1 MRPLHPDLVRSPS
14 ASPARHDI
22 TAGTVQLAGI
32 AGSLVADGLSC
43 RRGGRLLL
51 EAIDWSLGPGDA
63 LLLKGANGSGK
74 SSLLRLLAGFLRP
87 ASGSLTH
94 AGRDVFADLP
104 HWRTQLHLI
113 GYQDGLKPGLTVL
126 ENLAAT
132 TAILGGDSALI
143 EDALASFGLSDLAGT
158 AARFLSSG
166 QRRRTALARLVA
178 VRRPIWLLD
187 EPGTGLDARN
197 RDRLESL
204 IGGHRAAG
212 GIVIAASHGDVALH
226 APHVLDLGD

>member
-1 MRPLHPDLVRSPS
+1 MRPLRPDHVPGPS
-14 ASPARHDI
+14 ASLTRHGI
-22 TAGTVQLAGI
+22 AGGTVQVAGV

-87 ASGSLTH
+87 VSGTLSH
-94 AGRDVFADLP
+94 AGQDVFADLP
-104 HWRTQLHLI
+104 HWRTRLHLI
-113 GYQDGLKPGLTVL
+113 GYQDGLKPSLTVR

-132 TAILGGDSALI
+132 TVILGGDAGLI
-143 EDALASFGLSDLAGT
+143 EDALARFGLADLAGT

-166 QRRRTALARLVA
+166 QRRRAALAHLVA

-204 IGGHRAAG
+204 IDAHRAAG

-226 APHVLDLGD
+226 DPHVLDLGD